1 MGFTASGLCDNFG
14 VMELTELVSEYGS
27 QAALAK
33 ALGCDKSYLNRVV
46 KGRRPL
52 GASLAV
58 LILNKTGKRLGPL
71 ARQAA

>member
-1 MGFTASGLCDNFG
+1 MDLS
-14 VMELTELVSEYGS
+14 ELVAEYGG
-27 QAALAK
+27 QTALAAK
-33 ALGCDKSYLNRVV
+33 LGCHKTAINHVL

-52 GASLAV
+52 GPSLAV

>member
-1 MGFTASGLCDNFG
+1 
-14 VMELTELVSEYGS
+14 MELSELVSEYGS

-33 ALGCDKSYLNRVV
+33 ALGCDKSYINRVV
-46 KGRRPL
+46 RGRRPL

-71 ARQAA
+71 GNRLADGHAKPTQDRAA

>member
-1 MGFTASGLCDNFG
+1 
-14 VMELTELVSEYGS
+14 MELSELVSEYGS

-46 KGRRPL
+46 KGHKPL

-71 ARQAA
+71 AKRAA